1 MYKIPVSQNKIN
13 QFTIINETI
22 QTNINIIIKIF

>member
-13 QFTIINETI
+13 QFTITNETI